1 MQFKEFG
8 RLREDEFFPPLEIS
22 RPEVSIFHALVIIVF
37 HSTVFSPSMFVF
49 RIEMRRIA
57 RNAGSAIGANLS
69 YHTNHE
75 VAQVSY
81 GHVWRKRVELCNR
94 FEELLY
100 LMRILE
106 SSLDRDVSQML

>member
-1 MQFKEFG
+1 MKLFVLTE
-8 RLREDEFFPPLEIS
+8 
-22 RPEVSIFHALVIIVF
+22 
-37 HSTVFSPSMFVF
+37 SMFVS
-49 RIEMRRIA
+49 RTEMRRIA

-81 GHVWRKRVELCNR
+81 GHIWRKRVELCDR
-94 FEELLY
+94 FEELLF

-106 SSLDRDVSQML
+106 SSLDRDVS